1 MTRLTIEPMDSMNG
15 MQTMRI
21 GNFAEGE
28 LQELKK
34 LPNPEAKDALL
45 TMVDERNDGRGTTW
59 QCGYGVFGLWFDNE
73 YAYIRIGTSCD

>member
-34 LPNPEAKDALL
+34 LPNAEAKDKLL